1 MLATLLYAIPY
12 RSDLEFNR
20 KHGPITELQVKAKL
34 RIGVLQV
41 RAFSIISMVFQGM
54 GTSGHL
60 GGK

>member
-41 RAFSIISMVFQGM
+41 RARLAF
-54 GTSGHL
+54 
-60 GGK
+60 